1 MSPRHLEGLD
11 VIIQSTPPSPDER
24 KQIDE
29 WLPGPSIELA
39 SVKVRWAPGRAV
51 LEGSAEA
58 CEKLLPVLVEFSSLE
73 AQLTSLEQAL
83 QAYGKSAPEDVN
95 YAYVVQ
101 GSDRAQ
107 WPRIQET
114 MRSLAR
120 IRLSLANL
128 DIGNSP
134 KKLQKIAKIPARLES
149 LDTRLE
155 AYEDLYEGAVDRIAD
170 FRWYRHGEL
179 LEIAILVL
187 LALEVAVTVWFKS

>member
-1 MSPRHLEGLD
+1 
-11 VIIQSTPPSPDER
+11 
-24 KQIDE
+24 
-29 WLPGPSIELA
+29 
-39 SVKVRWAPGRAV
+39 
-51 LEGSAEA
+51 
-58 CEKLLPVLVEFSSLE
+58 VEFSALE

-83 QAYGKSAPEDVN
+83 QPYEKSAKNDIN
-95 YAYVVQ
+95 YAYVIS
-101 GSDRAQ
+101 GTDRPH

-114 MRSLAR
+114 MRALAR

-128 DIGNSP
+128 DIGSCP
-134 KKLQKIAKIPARLES
+134 KKLRKIARIATRLES

-187 LALEVAVTVWFKS
+187 LALEVAVTVWFKA